1 MRYSRLHEQTMTY
14 RRNAMLKNE
23 ILPVDVV
30 FGPAWWY
37 HHEGITFDEDFF
49 WHPVRRVEVERQMEQ
64 VLYDR
69 FGRFGLGRDRDKE
82 LPIVGAVHLAAGY
95 LISEMLG
102 CRVDYLEDAPPQVVA
117 ANLDSLEPNADA
129 AFESPA
135 FKRLVALTDA
145 LSAKYGCAQG
155 DVNFSG
161 VLNVALDLRGQ
172 AFLIDLLDQPEEA
185 SRVVGTI
192 AEVIERFTGYLAEV
206 TGTTSISVNRSVC
219 HIPAPIFLHS
229 ECSHTMISVADYERF
244 LFPFDAVWSLRRR
257 PFGIHYCGE
266 DPHRYA
272 ESFARLP
279 HLDFLDVGWPGD
291 VAKLR
296 EHLPDTF
303 LNLRYSPVEIVKQTP
318 GEIRRTVRRLVHDSD
333 NPWLTGVCCINM
345 DQHVTDQQITAI
357 FEEVE
362 LLREQY
368 TAQ

>member
-1 MRYSRLHEQTMTY
+1 MHCFDEIDRAMTY
-14 RRNAMLKNE
+14 RRNRLLDNE
-23 ILPVDVV
+23 LLPVDVV

-49 WHPVRRVEVERQMEQ
+49 YHPARRVEVERRMEQ

-69 FGRFGLGRDRDKE
+69 FGRFGLGADRDGDVPE
-82 LPIVGAVHLAAGY
+82 VGAVHLAAGY
-95 LISEMLG
+95 LVSEMLG
-102 CRVDYLEDAPPQVVA
+102 CRVDYLQDAPPQVVP
-117 ANLDSLEPNADA
+117 ANLDTLEVDVDA
-129 AFESPA
+129 AFETPA
-135 FKRLVALTDA
+135 FKRLVTLTDA
-145 LSAKYGCAQG
+145 LSAKHGSVRG

-161 VLNVALDLRGQ
+161 VLNIALDLRGQ
-172 AFLIDLLDQPEEA
+172 TFLMDMFDQPEDA
-185 SRVVGTI
+185 SRFVGRI
-192 AEVIERFTGYLAEV
+192 AQVIERFTEHV
-206 TGTTSISVNRSVC
+206 SESTGTTSISVNRNVR
-219 HIPAPIFLHS
+219 HIGSPVFLHS
-229 ECSHTMISVADYERF
+229 ACSLTMISVDDYERF
-244 LFPFDAVWSLRRR
+244 LFPCDAAWSLRRR

-303 LNLRYSPVEIVKQTP
+303 LNVRYSPVEIVRQTP
-318 GEIRRTVRRLVHDSD
+318 EEIRGTVRRLVDASG

-345 DQHVTDQQITAI
+345 DQQVSDEQVVAI

-362 LLREQY
+362 LLRAEY
-368 TAQ
+368 AQ